1 MDDKQIQEIAEK
13 LDAQVPRENAAV
25 RMEQYGGQ
33 GENRIVANRLGYLR
47 LGIEFLKAAIA
58 QPMEAAKEDKK
69 NDEPDEVDIDLDYM
83 ATEDSEITFEWFQR
97 TEDISPQVETYTLWD
112 KIIPCLMLIA
122 IGGFIIFAFIGL
134 TTVVR
139 FITH

>member
-1 MDDKQIQEIAEK
+1 MVDETFILSKRNLLQRMDDKEIREIADK

-25 RMEQYGGQ
+25 RMEQYGGP

-58 QPMEAAKEDKK
+58 QPMEVEENKK

-97 TEDISPQVETYTLWD
+97 TEDLSP
-112 KIIPCLMLIA
+112 
-122 IGGFIIFAFIGL
+122 
-134 TTVVR
+134 
-139 FITH
+139 